1 MSRGGYREA
10 TTPQSKGKRI
20 HHLEIHNGE
29 DGGHRVVH
37 HFHDDGMA
45 YYPPKEHMFGK
56 DEGHEV
62 MAHVAKHA
70 GIEHGEE
77 ASEEEE

>member
-1 MSRGGYREA
+1 
-10 TTPQSKGKRI
+10 
-20 HHLEIHNGE
+20 
-29 DGGHRVVH
+29 
-37 HFHDDGMA
+37 
-45 YYPPKEHMFGK
+45 MFGK
-56 DEGHEV
+56 DEGHEI